1 MSRSI
6 LLIKRLKI
14 HNANAHS
21 SPYSIGFPAMTAWL
35 GAAHALQRKLR
46 VDKRFDDLEELS
58 FCKVG
63 VVCHDFTLHTYK
75 NKSDFES
82 KLTLTKNPKLPKK
95 KRKKGEPWE
104 IFEDAPFIPEARCD
118 LTVSMILE
126 YDCDDDA
133 ELVDAVIQILPTLK
147 MASGDIQPFHV
158 NQIKLQQIHGE
169 NEFHALVGELMPGF
183 CLIERR
189 DILQQA
195 MQQGQDALDGLLDA
209 LKVTH
214 YCRVDETGNVVWN
227 SSKQQKGWLV
237 PISTGYQGISELSK
251 AQLQR
256 DPDTPHRFAESV
268 VTLAEFVMPYRF
280 ETLDQMLW
288 HYHTDLENNLYLC
301 QQSQGE

>member
-1 MSRSI
+1 MAAGMCGGIEVSRSI

-58 FCKVG
+58 FCKIG
-63 VVCHDFTLHTYK
+63 VVCHDFKLHTYK
-75 NKSDFES
+75 GANQYEQVLIGTGNPLDKSGQRPS
-82 KLTLTKNPKLPKK
+82 
-95 KRKKGEPWE
+95 
-104 IFEDAPFIPEARCD
+104 FIEEARCD
-118 LTVSMILE
+118 LTVSLILE
-126 YDCDDDA
+126 YDCEDDA
-133 ELVDAVIQILPTLK
+133 DLVDAVIQILPTLK
-147 MASGDIQPFHV
+147 MASGDIQPVHIK
-158 NQIKLQQIHGE
+158 QIKLQQIHGE
-169 NEFHALVGELMPGF
+169 KEFHSLVGELMPGF

-189 DILQQA
+189 DILQHA
-195 MQQGQDALDGLLDA
+195 MEQGQDALDGLLDA

-214 YCRVDETGNVVWN
+214 HCEVDDTGKVTW
-227 SSKQQKGWLV
+227 SSARQQKGWLV

-288 HYHTDLENNLYLC
+288 HYHIDLENNLYLC

>member
-46 VDKRFDDLEELS
+46 ETKQFEDLEELV
-58 FCKVG
+58 FAKVG
-63 VVCHDFTLHTYK
+63 VVCHDFNLHTYK
-75 NKSDFES
+75 GNNQYESVLIGTGNPLDKSG
-82 KLTLTKNPKLPKK
+82 
-95 KRKKGEPWE
+95 KRPS
-104 IFEDAPFIPEARCD
+104 FIEEARCD
-118 LTVSMILE
+118 LSVSLLLE

-133 ELVDAVIQILPTLK
+133 ELVDAIAHFLPALK
-147 MASGDIQPFHV
+147 MASGDIQPFKPE
-158 NQIKLQQIHGE
+158 QIKLMQIHGE
-169 NEFHALVGELMPGF
+169 TEFHALVGELMPGF

-189 DILQQA
+189 EIMQQA
-195 MQQGQDALDGLLDA
+195 MQQGKDALDAILDA

-214 YCRVDETGNVVWN
+214 HCQIDDTGKVSWT
-227 SSKQQKGWLV
+227 STRQQKGWLIPV
-237 PISTGYQGISELSK
+237 SIGYQGISELGF

-256 DPDTPHRFAESV
+256 DPNTPHRFAESI
-268 VTLAEFVMPYRF
+268 VTLAEFIMPYRL

-288 HYHTDLENNLYLC
+288 HYHTELENNLYFC
-301 QQSQGE
+301 QQS